1 MVSEI
6 SLKPQ
11 SWTVVLQFYLKQQL
25 VTVVSKIFLNH
36 VPFQFSVVSIVI
48 LTVVSEISLKTVTDC
63 GFTIFFR
70 TTITNYGF
78 TNIFPL
84 QFSIFSIMIFKL
96 F

>member
-1 MVSEI
+1 MNYVFTI
-6 SLKPQ
+6 SLEPQ
-11 SWTVVLQFYLKQQL
+11 LLTVVL
-25 VTVVSKIFLNH
+25 KIFLNH

-48 LTVVSEISLKTVTDC
+48 LTVVLEISLKTATDC

-70 TTITNYGF
+70 TTITNCGF
-78 TNIFPL
+78 TNIFLL